1 LRAFASY
8 LARVHESLSM
18 AKKLITINIDP
29 IIEARVDTKTPHYWD
44 AKRRRVLR
52 GSDEDSGSGRTVL
65 IDTIP
70 ARTLRK
76 LITDFRK
83 IVDSKDQKQVDEVLK
98 AGLDRFPKLLE
109 KEPQLASTWR
119 KQAGR
124 ALAQSAVDWLAL
136 QGIENFT
143 PSGSMSRFLH
153 GKSKARDEEE

>member
-1 LRAFASY
+1 
-8 LARVHESLSM
+8 M
-18 AKKLITINIDP
+18 AKKQITINIDP
-29 IIEARVDTKTPHYWD
+29 IVEARIDTKTPHYWD
-44 AKRRRVLR
+44 VKRRRVLR
-52 GSDEDSGSGRTVL
+52 GNDEEGASGRTVL

-76 LITDFRK
+76 LIVDFRK

-109 KEPQLASTWR
+109 KEPGLATTWR

-124 ALAQSAVDWLAL
+124 PLAQAAVDWLSM
-136 QGIENFT
+136 QGIERFT

-153 GKSKARDEEE
+153 GKAKARDEEE